1 MKLFLAC
8 LPLIF
13 AASLAG
19 CGATVGASDGAG
31 YARLTPSAATR
42 AVIVAEDEAFARQVA
57 AHNRQCGTDPLC
69 RK

>member
-1 MKLFLAC
+1 MKKCFAC

-19 CGATVGASDGAG
+19 CGATGSANDGAG
-31 YARLTPSAATR
+31 YARLTPNAATR
-42 AVIVAEDEAFARQVA
+42 AHIVAEDQAFARQVV